1 MANSGVAGPA
11 IYSLNANFK
20 LSSLFISLEIDC
32 FFSHEH
38 ENSCMGGLINRRA
51 GYTTDGKTIVLLS
64 LKFFCVISNRFSA
77 TCRSERMRIVSD
89 LISGVSCSKAG

>member
-1 MANSGVAGPA
+1 MQISNYHH
-11 IYSLNANFK
+11 YSFLWK
-20 LSSLFISLEIDC
+20 LIV
-32 FFSHEH
+32 FSVHEH

-89 LISGVSCSKAG
+89 ALISGASCSKAG